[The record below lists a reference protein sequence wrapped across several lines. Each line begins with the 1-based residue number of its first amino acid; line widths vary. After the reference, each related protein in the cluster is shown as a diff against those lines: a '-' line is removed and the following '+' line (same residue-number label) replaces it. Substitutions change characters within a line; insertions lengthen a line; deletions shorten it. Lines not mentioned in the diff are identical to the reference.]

1 MKISPLFFLLQAFA
15 LSAAFQVN
23 VPHPTRSTRIL
34 KLPPSIHTQDSPTS
48 PAYRYSTATRIKSS
62 VEDND
67 DPINPP
73 VDLVFNGQTMFAI
86 VGGQSLLIVGAVVA
100 AKILNVP
107 NLGLGADFVLNS
119 ESIRNG
125 AIATIPLIA
134 LAFFLDKIE
143 DNFPALTDVS
153 KATQRSVLGLLGG
166 SRRPLIALAVSI
178 ALGVAAGLG
187 EEMVFRGI
195 LQSELSERFGDVLA
209 LTSSAL
215 IFGALHAVTPLYA
228 ILAGVASLYFG
239 ELFLQYHNLAVPI
252 VCHGL
257 YDVGALM
264 AAHLEVTSMSDDEKT
279 ALVYWDPPVPG
290 QEE

>member
-15 LSAAFQVN
+15 LSAAFQVH
-23 VPHPTRSTRIL
+23 VPHTTRSTGIL
-34 KLPPSIHTQDSPTS
+34 KLPPSIHAHDSPTS

-119 ESIRNG
+119 ESIQNG

-166 SRRPLIALAVSI
+166 SRRPLIALAVST